1 MIQFPICPPEVFAWW
16 VAQWFCSYVF
26 VQYSPLV
33 FIGTQSYGYMH
44 LNFQFCVCNSF
55 GVILHESH
63 IEMGI
68 ILSSKLLA
76 SEERCSE
83 ICITDTYHFF
93 LLESRMTR
101 GAYFGIWRLLVHR
114 TSQTEKYTLKQECFP
129 QSIKEYKCRPSSRV
143 QITVGYNPHGRKYKW
158 KGSQ

>member
-16 VAQWFCSYVF
+16 VAQQFCSYVF
-26 VQYSPLV
+26 VQYLPLV

-55 GVILHESH
+55 GFILHESH

-68 ILSSKLLA
+68 NFSNKLLA
-76 SEERCSE
+76 SEEGCAE
-83 ICITDTYHFF
+83 ICIMNTYNFL

-101 GAYFGIWRLLVHR
+101 GVHR
-114 TSQTEKYTLKQECFP
+114 SLRLEGCWFFRQKTLH
-129 QSIKEYKCRPSSRV
+129 KCV
-143 QITVGYNPHGRKYKW
+143 CVCL
-158 KGSQ
+158 

>member
-16 VAQWFCSYVF
+16 AAQWFCSYVF

-33 FIGTQSYGYMH
+33 FIETQYYGYMH
-44 LNFQFCVCNSF
+44 LNFQFCVCNSLGF
-55 GVILHESH
+55 ILHESH

-68 ILSSKLLA
+68 ALSSKLLA

-83 ICITDTYHFF
+83 ICMANTYHFL

-101 GAYFGIWRLLVHR
+101 GAYFRIWRLLR
-114 TSQTEKYTLKQECFP
+114 LITLLRQKTIHWSNSVVLNLSWPP
-129 QSIKEYKCRPSSRV
+129 QKNIQMRG
-143 QITVGYNPHGRKYKW
+143 ITPK
-158 KGSQ
+158 SF